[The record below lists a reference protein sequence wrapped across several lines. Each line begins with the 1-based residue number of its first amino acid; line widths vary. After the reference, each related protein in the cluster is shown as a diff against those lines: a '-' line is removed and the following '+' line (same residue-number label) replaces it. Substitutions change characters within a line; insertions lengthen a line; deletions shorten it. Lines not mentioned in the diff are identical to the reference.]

1 MLKKKKKVPTLLTSH
16 LRKHEMGW
24 GTFSISPSL
33 VNLTAHQCLLLVGQW
48 LGHTV
53 CKATRD
59 MVFPTCFHNIFP
71 REHFHTHPL
80 WSFPQKFFGIYSCSL
95 LARTRCPNC
104 AWHCHRSNRCR
115 CHLGTKL
122 ALLCADCTCLVC
134 THNNAEL
141 SGEYKA
147 SPSTYCPARG
157 GAGNSTE
164 VPTSSWG
171 ATLEAKLPSK
181 NGNVGAFL
189 LGISAFYIYNVCP
202 IVTLS
207 FYSPQNF

>member
-1 MLKKKKKVPTLLTSH
+1 
-16 LRKHEMGW
+16 
-24 GTFSISPSL
+24 
-33 VNLTAHQCLLLVGQW
+33 
-48 LGHTV
+48 
-53 CKATRD
+53 

-80 WSFPQKFFGIYSCSL
+80 WSFFQKFIGIYSCSL

-104 AWHCHRSNRCR
+104 ASHCHRSNRCW

-122 ALLCADCTCLVC
+122 ALLCTDCMCLVC

-141 SGEYKA
+141 SGGCKA

-164 VPTSSWG
+164 IPTSSWE
-171 ATLEAKLPSK
+171 ASLEAKLPSK

-189 LGISAFYIYNVCP
+189 LGISAFSNRMCASLWLSPFTPHKAFNEGWHSYNKGY
-202 IVTLS
+202 
-207 FYSPQNF
+207 FFQNLLWWPSHKFL